1 MNISDRAMQY
11 IVKWINQTT
20 GERDTVNLIFS
31 SYEEAKK
38 FVNIQYKFDDKT
50 VWTIECV
57 ST

>member
-1 MNISDRAMQY
+1 MADSNTNTKYLI
-11 IVKWINQTT
+11 KWIDSSS
-20 GERDTVNLIFS
+20 GEKGTVGIIFS

-38 FVNIQYKFDDKT
+38 FVNIQYKFDDNT